1 MLPLAA
7 SRPRPLALI
16 IDNDPDTREMYAIH
30 LEQSGLGVVE
40 ASDAAHA
47 LAMAH
52 TFQPD
57 VITTDLGL
65 RDVGGGTILCER
77 LQKFDDTKHIPVI
90 AVTGSAM
97 PYQVTE
103 ALAAGCC
110 SVLLKPCLPDTLLS
124 EIKRV
129 LSLP

>member
-1 MLPLAA
+1 MLSLVA

-30 LEQSGLGVVE
+30 LKESGMRVVE
-40 ASDAAHA
+40 TGDAAHA

-65 RDVGGGTILCER
+65 HDVGGTILCER